1 MYVSS
6 DLASPNRISLMVV
19 MSRMVLARF
28 ILDATSFDNG
38 GPYHQLLGNGN
49 RAIKLVSPKMLVLA
63 LSLMFG
69 NYFNG
74 CVELLVFVLQLKN
87 IVTGEPSLVF
97 TCILF
102 GLYVILLGLL
112 SEEYKIIYLKNKV
125 FQDIDDFLV
134 SFEVCFMVAGDCSW
148 ISTMYYL
155 VL

>member
-6 DLASPNRISLMVV
+6 DLASPNRISHMVL
-19 MSRMVLARF
+19 MSRMDLARF

-38 GPYHQLLGNGN
+38 G
-49 RAIKLVSPKMLVLA
+49 KMLVLA

-87 IVTGEPSLVF
+87 IVIGDPSLVF
-97 TCILF
+97 MCILF

-148 ISTMYYL
+148 NL
-155 VL
+155 